1 MTLDLDD
8 VIAAVATPAG
18 PAERS
23 VIRLS
28 GAGVVEVLT
37 PRFECVDR
45 STDGC
50 IRPLAVVRRLCS
62 LSPTIDV
69 AFGSDSAVGERA
81 GVRGR
86 ERATW
91 PPHSIPLPRNVSPC
105 EMDDARGGEGAESH
119 PEANAPSTDAQVRT
133 SWTDTQQARRYSGH
147 YHIDGWRVP
156 VPLDLWLWP
165 TTRSYTGQPSAE
177 LHLIGSP
184 PIVDAVL
191 EQLYRD
197 GARAA
202 RAGEFTLRAFL
213 AGRVDLVQAEAVLGV
228 IDAADHEQLQ
238 TALTQLAGGL
248 SRQIAEVR
256 ESLLLDL
263 ADLEAGLDFVDE
275 DIEFVHR
282 EQMLCRIAAA
292 LELTERLLQQ
302 NEDRMVSGSR
312 PRVVLA
318 GLPNAGKSTL
328 FNRLIGEQRAIVSD
342 QAGTTRDYLSAE
354 LNWHG
359 LALEIID
366 TAGADTESTGI
377 AALAEQLRQWQV
389 GQADLVVWCSS
400 LQATEAESQLDDAL
414 WQAASQRGTEL
425 LRVWTQCDAV
435 RGLTPTGSQR
445 LFVSALTG
453 EGIAALETEV
463 VHRFSRQAAHRSEWL
478 ATTAARSRDS
488 LGRCVDG
495 LHAAKVA
502 AEQHLGDELISIELR
517 SALDA
522 LGEIC
527 GAVHTDDILD
537 RIFSR
542 FCIGK

>member
-28 GAGVVEVLT
+28 GAGVIEVLGQ
-37 PRFECVDR
+37 RFACSELPPLDR
-45 STDGC
+45 RFDAYGQSSSLKSHAGDPGTD
-50 IRPLAVVRRLCS
+50 V
-62 LSPTIDV
+62 
-69 AFGSDSAVGERA
+69 
-81 GVRGR
+81 GVRTTV
-86 ERATW
+86 A
-91 PPHSIPLPRNVSPC
+91 
-105 EMDDARGGEGAESH
+105 GGAS
-119 PEANAPSTDAQVRT
+119 R
-133 SWTDTQQARRYSGH
+133 QARRYVGL
-147 YHIDGWRVP
+147 YQIEGWRVP
-156 VPLDLWLWP
+156 VPVDLWLWP
-165 TTRSYTGQPSAE
+165 TTRSYTGQPAAE
-177 LHLIGSP
+177 LHLVGSP
-184 PIVDAVL
+184 PIVDALL

-197 GARAA
+197 GARPA

-228 IDAADHEQLQ
+228 IDAADHDQLE

-282 EQMLCRIAAA
+282 EQMLLRISAA
-292 LELTERLLQQ
+292 LQLTQRLLQQ
-302 NEDRMVSGSR
+302 SDARMVSGSR

-328 FNRLIGEQRAIVSD
+328 FNHLLGEQRAIVSD
-342 QAGTTRDYLSAE
+342 QAGTTRDYLSGE
-354 LNWHG
+354 LNWEG
-359 LALEIID
+359 LALELVD
-366 TAGADTESTGI
+366 TAGVDAGSMGI
-377 AALAEQLRQWQV
+377 AAQAESLRQLQV
-389 GQADLVVWCSS
+389 SRADLVIWCTSLVRSDEDAQLDESS
-400 LQATEAESQLDDAL
+400 YREAEAL
-414 WQAASQRGTEL
+414 GREL
-425 LRVWTQCDAV
+425 VRVWTKSDANHRQAV
-435 RGLTPTGSQR
+435 GVSPPSLLRATRQPASEISEDLRTPLTVSAVTGSGMD
-445 LFVSALTG
+445 ALRSEVTRRF
-453 EGIAALETEV
+453 AL
-463 VHRFSRQAAHRSEWL
+463 QAAHRSEWL

-488 LGRCVDG
+488 LDRCVTG
-495 LHAAKVA
+495 LQLAQSA
-502 AEQHLGDELISIELR
+502 AEKHHGDELISIELR
-517 SALDA
+517 GALDA

>member
-8 VIAAVATPAG
+8 VISAVATPAG

-23 VIRLS
+23 VIRMS
-28 GAGVVEVLT
+28 GAGVVELLR
-37 PRFECVDR
+37 PRFV
-45 STDGC
+45 T
-50 IRPLAVVRRLCS
+50 LV
-62 LSPTIDV
+62 SP
-69 AFGSDSAVGERA
+69 A
-81 GVRGR
+81 
-86 ERATW
+86 W
-91 PPHSIPLPRNVSPC
+91 PHS
-105 EMDDARGGEGAESH
+105 
-119 PEANAPSTDAQVRT
+119 T
-133 SWTDTQQARRYSGH
+133 QARRHTGH
-147 YHIDGWRVP
+147 YQIEGWRIP
-156 VPLDLWLWP
+156 VPIDLWLWP

-184 PIVDAVL
+184 PIVDAIL
-191 EQLYRD
+191 EQLYCD
-197 GARAA
+197 GARPA

-228 IDAADHEQLQ
+228 IDATDHEQLQ

-248 SRQIAEVR
+248 SRRIEEVR

-263 ADLEAGLDFVDE
+263 ADLEAGLDFVEE

-282 EQMLCRIAAA
+282 EQMLGRIASS
-292 LELTERLLQQ
+292 LELAEHLLEQ
-302 NEDRMVSGSR
+302 NDDRMVSGSR

-359 LALEIID
+359 LAIELID
-366 TAGADTESTGI
+366 TAGADSDSTGI
-377 AALAEQLRQWQV
+377 AAQAEQLRQLQV

-400 LQATEAESQLDDAL
+400 LVATEGERGGDDSL
-414 WQAASQRGTEL
+414 CQAAHAKGADL
-425 LRVWTQCDAV
+425 LRVWTQRDTFSGLMPDGSMIPGKTRLLPSCEPGMTPAYG
-435 RGLTPTGSQR
+435 RGSVEASPSQT
-445 LFVSALTG
+445 VSALTG
-453 EGIAALETEV
+453 EGIAALVAEV
-463 VHRFSRQAAHRSEWL
+463 ARRFTLQSAHRGEWL

-488 LGRCVDG
+488 LQRCVDC
-495 LHAAKVA
+495 LHSARSA
-502 AEQHLGDELISIELR
+502 AEQHLGDELLSIELR
-517 SALDA
+517 GALEA

-527 GAVHTDDILD
+527 GAVQTDDILD

>member
-28 GAGVVEVLT
+28 GAGVVEVLRL
-37 PRFECVDR
+37 RFASR
-45 STDGC
+45 
-50 IRPLAVVRRLCS
+50 I
-62 LSPTIDV
+62 SPV
-69 AFGSDSAVGERA
+69 
-81 GVRGR
+81 
-86 ERATW
+86 W
-91 PPHSIPLPRNVSPC
+91 PHSP
-105 EMDDARGGEGAESH
+105 H
-119 PEANAPSTDAQVRT
+119 
-133 SWTDTQQARRYSGH
+133 ARRHTGH
-147 YHIDGWRVP
+147 YQIEGWRVP
-156 VPLDLWLWP
+156 VPVDLWLWP

-184 PIVDAVL
+184 PIMDAIL

-197 GARAA
+197 GARPA
-202 RAGEFTLRAFL
+202 RAGEFTLRSFL

-238 TALTQLAGGL
+238 MALTQLAGGL
-248 SRQIAEVR
+248 SRRIADVR

-263 ADLEAGLDFVDE
+263 ADLEAGLDFVEE

-282 EQMLCRIAAA
+282 EQMLGRIASA
-292 LELTERLLQQ
+292 LELAEHLLEQ
-302 NEDRMVSGSR
+302 NDDRMVSGSR

-328 FNRLIGEQRAIVSD
+328 FNRLVGEQRAIVSD
-342 QAGTTRDYLSAE
+342 QAGTTRDYLSVE

-359 LALEIID
+359 LAFELVD
-366 TAGADTESTGI
+366 TAGADSASTGI
-377 AALAEQLRQWQV
+377 AAQAEQLRQLQV

-400 LQATEAESQLDDAL
+400 MVATVDESRRDESLWEEALLGGAE
-414 WQAASQRGTEL
+414 W
-425 LRVWTQCDAV
+425 LRVWTQCD
-435 RGLTPTGSQR
+435 TISGSR
-445 LFVSALTG
+445 LEESMIPGHFVSALTG
-453 EGIAALETEV
+453 QGIAALETEV
-463 VHRFSRQAAHRSEWL
+463 IERFSRQAAHRGEWL

-488 LGRCVDG
+488 LQRCTDC
-495 LHAAKVA
+495 LHSARSAA
-502 AEQHLGDELISIELR
+502 QQNLGDELLSIELR
-517 SALDA
+517 GALEA

>member
-23 VIRLS
+23 VIRVS
-28 GAGVVEVLT
+28 GAEVVEVLRL
-37 PRFECVDR
+37 RFTSLAR
-45 STDGC
+45 STD
-50 IRPLAVVRRLCS
+50 AHVR
-62 LSPTIDV
+62 
-69 AFGSDSAVGERA
+69 ASAVDGE
-81 GVRGR
+81 
-86 ERATW
+86 
-91 PPHSIPLPRNVSPC
+91 SIMTRY
-105 EMDDARGGEGAESH
+105 
-119 PEANAPSTDAQVRT
+119 
-133 SWTDTQQARRYSGH
+133 ARRYPGL
-147 YHIDGWRVP
+147 YQINGWRVP
-156 VPLDLWLWP
+156 VPVDFWLWP
-165 TTRSYTGQPSAE
+165 TSRSYTGQPSAE

-184 PIVDAVL
+184 PIVDALL

-197 GARAA
+197 GARPA

-228 IDAADHEQLQ
+228 IDATDHEQLQ

-248 SRQIAEVR
+248 SRQIAKVR

-282 EQMLCRIAAA
+282 EQMLARITAA
-292 LELTERLLQQ
+292 LELTQRLFHQS
-302 NEDRMVSGSR
+302 DARMVSGTR

-354 LNWHG
+354 LNWNG
-359 LALEIID
+359 QALDLID
-366 TAGADTESTGI
+366 TAGVDVESTGI
-377 AALAEQLRQWQV
+377 AAQAEQLRQWQV
-389 GQADLVVWCSS
+389 DQADLVVWCSS
-400 LQATEAESQLDDAL
+400 LVATEEESLLDDAL
-414 WQAASQRGTEL
+414 WQEAHAHGTDL
-425 LRVWTQCDAV
+425 LRVWTQCDTISGSRSKESPSRAGETI
-435 RGLTPTGSQR
+435 RGLTPTGSPR
-445 LFVSALTG
+445 HCVSALTG
-453 EGIAALETEV
+453 EGIATLQAEVIQRFALQ
-463 VHRFSRQAAHRSEWL
+463 SAHRGEWL
-478 ATTAARSRDS
+478 ATTAARSRDA
-488 LGRCVDG
+488 LGRCVDC
-495 LHAAKVA
+495 LIAAQSS
-502 AEQHLGDELISIELR
+502 AEQHLGDELLSIELR
-517 SALDA
+517 GALEA

>member
-8 VIAAVATPAG
+8 VIAAVATPVG

-28 GAGVVEVLT
+28 GVGVVEVLS
-37 PRFECVDR
+37 PRFACPTSPDWL
-45 STDGC
+45 S
-50 IRPLAVVRRLCS
+50 RR
-62 LSPTIDV
+62 
-69 AFGSDSAVGERA
+69 
-81 GVRGR
+81 
-86 ERATW
+86 
-91 PPHSIPLPRNVSPC
+91 
-105 EMDDARGGEGAESH
+105 
-119 PEANAPSTDAQVRT
+119 
-133 SWTDTQQARRYSGH
+133 ARRIVGLYQ
-147 YHIDGWRVP
+147 IETWRVP

-165 TTRSYTGQPSAE
+165 TSRSYTGQPSAE
-177 LHLIGSP
+177 LLLIGSP

-197 GARAA
+197 GARPA

-228 IDAADHEQLQ
+228 IDASDHEQLN

-256 ESLLLDL
+256 ETLLLDL

-282 EQMLCRIAAA
+282 EQMLGRIAGAR
-292 LELTERLLQQ
+292 ELTEQLLQQ
-302 NEDRMVSGSR
+302 GDDRMLSGTR
-312 PRVVLA
+312 PRVVLV

-342 QAGTTRDYLSAE
+342 LAGTTRDYLSAE

-359 LALEIID
+359 LAIELID
-366 TAGADTESTGI
+366 TAGVDGESTGI
-377 AALAEQLRQWQV
+377 AAQAEQLRQWQV

-400 LQATEAESQLDDAL
+400 LAGSDEDAQLDESLYREAVA
-414 WQAASQRGTEL
+414 QGREFV
-425 LRVWTQCDAV
+425 RVWTQSDATRRAV
-435 RGLTPTGSQR
+435 GARPPSPLRVTNPLASDSSEGLRPPLAVSAVTGSG
-445 LFVSALTG
+445 LDALRH
-453 EGIAALETEV
+453 EV
-463 VHRFSRQAAHRSEWL
+463 THRFALQAAHRGEWL

-488 LGRCVDG
+488 LDRCVDC
-495 LHAAKVA
+495 LIAAKTA
-502 AEQHLGDELISIELR
+502 AEQHLGDELLSIELR
-517 SALDA
+517 GALDA